1 MARPRKIVEEAV
13 AAPVPVEEI
22 VIPAPK
28 VGMETILIVMAEGD
42 NQKTVEV
49 TINGE
54 RHVIEKGLHVEVSSS
69 VADVLRNAKLI

>member
-13 AAPVPVEEI
+13 AAPAPVEEI
-22 VIPAPK
+22 IVPAPT
-28 VGMETILIVMAEGD
+28 VGMEMILIVMAEGD
-42 NQKTVEV
+42 KQKTVEV

-69 VADVLRNAKLI
+69 VADVLRNARII